1 MSTLLLHHIDTLAT
15 FDPDRNRYRNGWI
28 LIRDNVIDSIGD
40 YGSEPQQAD
49 TKLDLTG
56 YVVLPG
62 MINTHHHL
70 FQSLLRNIPK
80 LQDVALF
87 DWLYYMYLLMSEV
100 HDEDQYVATMVNHA
114 ELLLSGCTTN
124 VDHSYLKV
132 NDMKF
137 DTQIAAAKEIGIRFE
152 LARGS
157 FSVGQSLG
165 GLPPDHII
173 EKEDDIL
180 VDTERLIKT
189 FHEYDRYA
197 MTRISNAPCS
207 PFSVSED
214 LMKTSLAMAR
224 DLKVNNHTHWAESP
238 DDEKYVQEKYD
249 MTSVELAREWDWVG
263 PDVWY
268 AHGVMMND
276 SDVGIVGRTK
286 TAVAHCPN
294 SNMYT
299 AAGACR
305 VRDLLAAGATVGLG
319 VDGSAANNASNMLD
333 EVRDALLLSRVT
345 YGADSLSATQ
355 ALELAT
361 LGGARLLRRDDI
373 GSLEPGKAADITGID
388 IRNKLN
394 FAGGVHDP
402 VAGVVFCAP
411 SGVDLTIVN
420 GKILVQDGK
429 LIDVDMPGLVDR
441 LNKLATKLVERVEKR
456 YSIEL
461 MAPVWRRSYPYD
473 PRPEA

>member
-1 MSTLLLHHIDTLAT
+1 MSTLLLHNIDTLAT
-15 FDPDRNRYRNGWI
+15 FDAERKRYQDGWI
-28 LIRDNVIDSIGD
+28 LIRDHVIDSLGERGD
-40 YGSEPQQAD
+40 EPRQVDA
-49 TKLDLTG
+49 KLDLRG
-56 YVVLPG
+56 YVVMPG

-180 VDTERLIKT
+180 ADTERLIKT
-189 FHEYDRYA
+189 YHEYDRHA

-207 PFSVSED
+207 PFSVSEE
-214 LMKTSLAMAR
+214 LMRNSLAMAR
-224 DLKVNNHTHWAESP
+224 ELNVNNHTHWAESP
-238 DDEKYVQEKYD
+238 DDEKYVQEKYG

-276 SDVGIVGRTK
+276 SDVQIVGQTR

-333 EVRDALLLSRVT
+333 EVRNSLLLSRVT
-345 YGADSLSATQ
+345 YGAESLSATQ

-373 GSLEPGKAADITGID
+373 GSLEPGKAADIIGID
-388 IRNKLN
+388 TRNKLN

-402 VAGVVFCAP
+402 VAGIVFCAP

-420 GKILVQDGK
+420 GKIRVQDGK
-429 LIDVDMPGLVDR
+429 LLDFDVPDLVGRLNTLASNLVD
-441 LNKLATKLVERVEKR
+441 RVEKR
-456 YSIEL
+456 YGIEL
-461 MAPVWRRSYPYD
+461 MAPVWRRGYPYD
-473 PRPEA
+473 PQQEA